1 MNPDQH
7 VVAWI
12 SKNIQQIWSQLFEA
26 GLLLM
31 LKLYDKKLK
40 HLREPEYGIYN
51 RCTVMNRPST
61 VLSRVNNQS
70 GFLSLSKHQ
79 PCLGGELT
87 ICAQGQL

>member
-1 MNPDQH
+1 MNPDQR

-40 HLREPEYGIYN
+40 HLREPGAERLIWVWN
-51 RCTVMNRPST
+51 
-61 VLSRVNNQS
+61 
-70 GFLSLSKHQ
+70 
-79 PCLGGELT
+79 
-87 ICAQGQL
+87 I